1 MYTEEQRREHIR
13 GLQQDLRVIQAAQ
26 EEPLPQINGVYD
38 ALTENA
44 VRRFQRQQG
53 LPATGKTDLTT
64 WDRIVQEA
72 NHTRSRTALPLAVR
86 VFPSALYRVGPGD
99 QGRFLYILQGIL
111 NGLAT
116 LYSNV
121 PAPDYTGIYDQATEN
136 SVTAL
141 QRTAGLQAT
150 GRLDADTWNAMA
162 HLYSHVGNRPDEP

>member
-1 MYTEEQRREHIR
+1 M
-13 GLQQDLRVIQAAQ
+13 
-26 EEPLPQINGVYD
+26 
-38 ALTENA
+38 
-44 VRRFQRQQG
+44 
-53 LPATGKTDLTT
+53 
-64 WDRIVQEA
+64 
-72 NHTRSRTALPLAVR
+72 
-86 VFPSALYRVGPGD
+86 
-99 QGRFLYILQGIL
+99 
-111 NGLAT
+111 AT